1 MSQKGD
7 DAMIRLVV
15 ADDHTML
22 RQGLRLLLDKS
33 EDISIVGEC
42 GRGDEALELIR
53 KLRPDV
59 ALLDISMPGIDGI
72 SVATTISQEGL
83 PTAVVIL
90 TTYDDSDMIK
100 RAAIAGVRG
109 YVMKELAF
117 EMVSDTIR
125 KVAGGTSLLNAYL
138 PDTPVQEQESIT
150 EREQMV
156 LLLISQGM
164 TNRLIAQHL
173 GISIKTVDT
182 HRTNMM
188 RKLDL
193 HSTAELV
200 RFALRTGLTHS
211 VTSPKN
217 CK

>member
-1 MSQKGD
+1 
-7 DAMIRLVV
+7 MIRIIV
-15 ADDHTML
+15 ADDHTVL
-22 RQGLRLLLDKS
+22 RQGLRLLLGKS

-53 KLRPDV
+53 KHRPDV

-72 SVATTISQEGL
+72 SVAATISQESL

-90 TTYDDSDMIK
+90 TTYDDTDMIK
-100 RAAIAGVRG
+100 RAAIARVRG

-125 KVAGGTSLLNAYL
+125 KVAAGISLLKAYL
-138 PDTPVQEQESIT
+138 PDEPVQRQESIT
-150 EREQMV
+150 GREQMV
-156 LLLISQGM
+156 LSLISQGM
-164 TNRLIAQHL
+164 TNRLIAQQL

-182 HRTNMM
+182 HRTNIM

-200 RFALRTGLTHS
+200 RFALRTGLTHA
-211 VTSPKN
+211 VTPQKTTQ
-217 CK
+217 KT

>member
-1 MSQKGD
+1 
-7 DAMIRLVV
+7 MIRIIV

-22 RQGLRLLLDKS
+22 RQGLRLLLGKS

-53 KLRPDV
+53 KHRPDV

-72 SVATTISQEGL
+72 SVAATISQEGL

-90 TTYDDSDMIK
+90 TTYDDTDMIK

-125 KVAGGTSLLNAYL
+125 KVAGGISLLKAYL
-138 PDTPVQEQESIT
+138 PDTPVQQQESIT
-150 EREQMV
+150 GREQMV

-164 TNRLIAQHL
+164 TNRLIAQQL

-211 VTSPKN
+211 VTPSKN
-217 CK
+217 NK